1 MPLLLFPPLLIQL
14 HWRKELKLL
23 SDLAY
28 CGLTTFSG
36 YQIQGAQVYL
46 HSLFPYLLD
55 KLLVCLE
62 NELETREESQG
73 GGGQRAELT
82 EPQRRMCMLVLLAL
96 QPALSIIH
104 RLHVAL
110 FYISG
115 AFYHL
120 GNKTASIRYVGICL

>member
-1 MPLLLFPPLLIQL
+1 MRAWVQ
-14 HWRKELKLL
+14 R
-23 SDLAY
+23 
-28 CGLTTFSG
+28 
-36 YQIQGAQVYL
+36 V
-46 HSLFPYLLD
+46 
-55 KLLVCLE
+55 V
-62 NELETREESQG
+62 
-73 GGGQRAELT
+73 GQLT

-120 GNKTASIRYVGICL
+120 GNKTASIRYLWVCDGG